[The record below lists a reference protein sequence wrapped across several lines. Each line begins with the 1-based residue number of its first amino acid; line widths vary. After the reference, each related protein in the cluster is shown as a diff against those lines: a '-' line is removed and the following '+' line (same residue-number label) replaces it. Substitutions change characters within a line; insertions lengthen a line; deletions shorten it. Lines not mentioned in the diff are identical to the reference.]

1 MQQVMSFTTMAC
13 VQKEAEQGKASVFER
28 LGKVKP
34 AAALNRVSDSAP
46 AANNSRQSS
55 GAAATS
61 SRPVDLLLDRIN
73 NKARLGESQYPSD
86 LV

>member
-1 MQQVMSFTTMAC
+1 MAC

-34 AAALNRVSDSAP
+34 ASALNRISDSAP
-46 AANNSRQSS
+46 SANNSRQAS

-73 NKARLGESQYPSD
+73 NKARLGESQYAFEM
-86 LV
+86 V